1 MPGSGKFVWYELMTS
16 DLDAAEKFYRDVI
29 GWKTKDAGMP
39 GQRYTL
45 AHAGESRTAG
55 LMAIPQEACD
65 AGAQPGWIGYVGVDD
80 VDAYAARVKEKG
92 GSVHRDPADIPG
104 VGRFAIVADPQG
116 IIFALFK
123 GAGTPPPAVAAGT
136 PGHAGW
142 HELHAQDGVK
152 AFEFYSDM
160 FGWTKADAMDMGPMG
175 VYQLFAIDGVP
186 VGGMMTKMPSTPS
199 PFWLYYFNVAEI
211 GAAEGR
217 AKAGGGQVI
226 NGPMQ
231 VPGGSWI
238 VQCLD
243 PQGAMFAMVAPG
255 S

>member
-16 DLDAAEKFYRDVI
+16 DLDAGEKFYGDVI
-29 GWKTKDAGMP
+29 GWEMKDAGMP

-45 AHAGESRTAG
+45 AHVGESRAAG
-55 LMAIPQEACD
+55 LMAIPEHA

-80 VDAYAARVKEKG
+80 VDGYAARVKEKG
-92 GSVHRDPADIPG
+92 GAIHREATDIPG
-104 VGRFAIVADPQG
+104 IGRFAIVADPQG

-123 GAGTPPPAVAAGT
+123 GAGTPPPPAAAGT

-175 VYQLFAIDGVP
+175 VYQLFAIGGVP
-186 VGGMMTKMPSTPS
+186 VGGMMTRMPSTPS
-199 PFWLYYFNVAEI
+199 PFWLYYFNVPEIRTAE
-211 GAAEGR
+211 ER